1 LKYKFRIV
9 FDNNNI
15 IYFEE
20 WAPTVVCFI
29 NRINLYLNDI
39 IEIYEND
46 SVVLIWV
53 RGKGVIS
60 KKSAPVSRLNKEVPV
75 RLGNPITITID

>member
-1 LKYKFRIV
+1 VI
-9 FDNNNI
+9 DSNNI

-29 NRINLYLNDI
+29 NRMNSYLNDL

-60 KKSAPVSRLNKEVPV
+60 KKSFVKKKIMSQQL
-75 RLGNPITITID
+75 LHLLTTIKNLKMLLEKK